1 MTRIDFTPMFRTTVG
16 FDRMMN
22 VMDQLMKPET
32 NGFDY
37 PPYNIEKTGED
48 HYRITL
54 AVAGYNQSDLD
65 VEVRDDTLY
74 VRGNAPSEDGERQ
87 FLHRGIVAGK
97 FERRFALADHVK
109 VTRAQF
115 DSGMLTIELVHEIPE
130 AKRPRK
136 IEIGTIDPPAAI
148 TSDSQE
154 KEQVKKAA

>member
-1 MTRIDFTPMFRTTVG
+1 MTRLDFTPMFRTTVG

-32 NGFDY
+32 GGFDY

-54 AVAGYNQSDLD
+54 AVAGYTQSNLEI
-65 VEVRDDTLY
+65 EVRDDTLY
-74 VRGNAPSEDGERQ
+74 VRGSAPDEGSERQ

-109 VTRAQF
+109 VTQARF
-115 DSGMLTIELVHEIPE
+115 DNGILTIELVHEIPE

-136 IEIGTIDPPAAI
+136 IEIGVTQPTPAI
-148 TSDSQE
+148 TSDVQE
-154 KEQVKKAA
+154 EEPVKNAA